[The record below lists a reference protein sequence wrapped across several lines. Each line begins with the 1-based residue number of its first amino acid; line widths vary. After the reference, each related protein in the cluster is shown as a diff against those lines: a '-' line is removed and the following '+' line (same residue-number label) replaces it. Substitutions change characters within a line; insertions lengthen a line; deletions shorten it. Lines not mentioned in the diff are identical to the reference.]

1 MGWSADRLRC
11 EAQDQLDALAQR
23 LRQAADQ
30 LPRLGLLG
38 CLSGLLDAERTA
50 GLSEQGR
57 MLGDLQQA
65 ARLVQEEMHRQG
77 LDLAAAA
84 LWLRRQR
91 LHPPSPLPAA
101 REPHSDLA
109 ESAVAVVTVHRS
121 KVWNFQW

>member
-1 MGWSADRLRC
+1 MIAACGCWPPPPGGLIGRSTSLRPRIR
-11 EAQDQLDALAQR
+11 LDALAQR
-23 LRQAADQ
+23 LRRAADQ

-38 CLSGLLDAERTA
+38 CLSELLDAERTA

-91 LHPPSPLPAA
+91 LHP
-101 REPHSDLA
+101 
-109 ESAVAVVTVHRS
+109 
-121 KVWNFQW
+121 